1 MPGIKVFGR
10 NKAISDL
17 NTFAELES
25 VFYMLVSLIQQII
38 VQRPL
43 EILVLLVVEWR
54 RENLIESIFPSLTE
68 VP

>member
-43 EILVLLVVEWR
+43 EILVLLVVE
-54 RENLIESIFPSLTE
+54 
-68 VP
+68 